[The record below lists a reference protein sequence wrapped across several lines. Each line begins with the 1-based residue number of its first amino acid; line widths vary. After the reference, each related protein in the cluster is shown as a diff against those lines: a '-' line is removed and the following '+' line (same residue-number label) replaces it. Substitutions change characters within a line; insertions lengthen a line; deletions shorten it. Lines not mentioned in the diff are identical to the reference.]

1 MCGVVKSTMLHGQCA
16 SHKRG
21 STDCWKRNHLG
32 LTVVVGNGQQTLRP
46 MAGNVFQ
53 TQTSANRNAPLT
65 SQRGGQTAKLGG
77 GSSWAFGMPMG
88 AGAPGLSAASRTPLA
103 GFAQAIGASASQ
115 APLDLS
121 YVHHLLLHS
130 LHPSHPLPKT
140 ITQNHCYLASSW
152 GNHKTKRAESPN
164 TPLST
169 STRMPSTMLPCWASH
184 PSAAL
189 PRVIT
194 SLIKTR

>member
-1 MCGVVKSTMLHGQCA
+1 MFHGQCA
-16 SHKRG
+16 SHKRS

-140 ITQNHCYLASSW
+140 IVTLHPH
-152 GNHKTKRAESPN
+152 GETTKQKGQKAQIHLSQLRPGCRVQCCHAGHPTRAP
-164 TPLST
+164 
-169 STRMPSTMLPCWASH
+169 H
-184 PSAAL
+184 
-189 PRVIT
+189 
-194 SLIKTR
+194 SLGSLHR